1 MIRNT
6 IVFFAL
12 AASSIGP
19 PSFVA
24 TGSPMP
30 QDLSAPPALSFQA
43 RESGRGDSDYQA
55 GLRALDARQWDQ
67 AIASFESSADRKG
80 PTADAA
86 LYWKA
91 YAENR
96 AGSADDALET
106 IAALRHKYPS
116 SRWLRDARALEVEV
130 RGKTGAPV
138 SPGAESDED
147 LKVIA
152 INSLMQSDPDKAFP
166 ILQKLVRN
174 SNSPN
179 IQEKALFVLTQSS
192 SPDAHKLLSDIAR
205 GSSNPDLQ
213 LKAIR
218 YLGMMGND
226 DGRKQLESIYKSSSD
241 DRVKHAILQGFMV
254 SGSRDLLLNVAKT
267 EKNPDLRRD
276 AIRQLAITG
285 GQDELWQLYQS
296 ESSLENKEEILK
308 SMFLTGNSS
317 RLVEIARGEKN
328 PSLRIAAIKS
338 LGLMGENGRGD
349 LLVSIYQSDRNHDVR
364 NAVLEAL
371 FLQQNGKALVNLAR
385 SEKNPEMKQEIVKK
399 LALVHSKEATD
410 YMMDLLK

>member
-12 AASSIGP
+12 AASSTMA
-19 PSFVA
+19 PSSIA
-24 TGSPMP
+24 AAAPIA
-30 QDLSAPPALSFQA
+30 QDWPTTPAFSFQA

-55 GLRALDARQWDQ
+55 GLRALDARLWDQ
-67 AIASFESSADRKG
+67 AIASFEASAGHKG

-91 YAENR
+91 YAQNR
-96 AGSADDALET
+96 AGRADEALGT
-106 IAALRHKYPS
+106 IAALRHSYRS
-116 SRWLRDARALEVEV
+116 SRWIRDARALEVEV
-130 RGKTGAPV
+130 RAKTGAPV
-138 SPGAESDED
+138 SPGAEPDED
-147 LKVIA
+147 LKVMA

-166 ILQKLVRN
+166 ILEKLVKN
-174 SNSPN
+174 SNSPK
-179 IQEKALFVLTQSS
+179 IQEKALFVLTQSP

-218 YLGMMGND
+218 YLGMMGNE
-226 DGRKQLESIYKSSSD
+226 DGRKQLASIYNSSSD

-267 EKNPDLRRD
+267 EKNPDLRRE

-296 ESSLENKEEILK
+296 ESSLENKQEILK

-317 RLVEIARGEKN
+317 RLIEIEHSEKN
-328 PSLRIAAIKS
+328 PNLRIAAIKS
-338 LGLMGENGRGD
+338 LGLMGDNGRGD
-349 LLVSIYQSDRNHDVR
+349 VLASIYQSDHNREVR
-364 NAVLEAL
+364 DAVLNAL
-371 FLQQNGKALVNLAR
+371 FLQQNGKALVGLAR
-385 SEKNPEMKQEIVKK
+385 SEKDPELKQEIVKK

-410 YMMDLLK
+410 YVMELLK

>member
-6 IVFFAL
+6 IVFLAL
-12 AASSIGP
+12 AASS
-19 PSFVA
+19 A
-24 TGSPMP
+24 AAESPIP
-30 QDLSAPPALSFQA
+30 HDSPALSFQA
-43 RESGRGDSDYQA
+43 QESGRGDSDYQA

-67 AIASFESSADRKG
+67 AIASFEASADRKG

-96 AGSADDALET
+96 AGRADEALET
-106 IAALRHKYPS
+106 IAALRHSYRS
-116 SRWLRDARALEVEV
+116 SRWIRDARALEVEV

-166 ILQKLVRN
+166 ILEKLVRT
-174 SNSPN
+174 SNSPK
-179 IQEKALFVLTQSS
+179 IQERALFVLTQSS
-192 SPDAHKLLSDIAR
+192 SPEAHKLLSDIAR
-205 GSSNPDLQ
+205 SSSNPDLQ

-218 YLGMMGND
+218 YLGMMGNE
-226 DGRKQLESIYKSSSD
+226 DGRKQLASVYNSSSD
-241 DRVKHAILQGFMV
+241 ERVKHAILQGFMI

-267 EKNPDLRRD
+267 EENPELRRD
-276 AIRQLAITG
+276 AIRQLALTG
-285 GQDELWQLYQS
+285 GQDELWQLYRS
-296 ESSLENKEEILK
+296 ESSVENKEAILK

-317 RLVEIARGEKN
+317 RLIEVARSEKDPN
-328 PSLRIAAIKS
+328 LRVAAIKS

-349 LLVSIYQSDRNHDVR
+349 VLVSIYQSDRNPEVR
-364 NAVLEAL
+364 SSVLNAL
-371 FLQQNGKALVNLAR
+371 FLQQNGKALVDLAR
-385 SEKNPEMKQEIVKK
+385 NEKDLQMKQEIVKK
-399 LALVHSKEATD
+399 LSLVHSKEATD
-410 YMMDLLK
+410 YMMELLK